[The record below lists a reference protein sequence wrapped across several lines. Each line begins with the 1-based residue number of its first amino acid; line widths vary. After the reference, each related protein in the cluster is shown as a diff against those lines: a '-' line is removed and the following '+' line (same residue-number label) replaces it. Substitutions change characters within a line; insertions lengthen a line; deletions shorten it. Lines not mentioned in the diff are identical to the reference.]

1 MRRAG
6 QLAVAVAVAGALL
19 FLVGVSNPPIPRAI
33 STDRLGPENGESVAA
48 YLDRSR
54 ESHAAAAGS
63 DPHWGLVSFDRAVDI
78 DRVRAMADSMRKS
91 QVFFRVPLDRVQTPV
106 VSVAVGASD
115 AALVRASESAAQQ
128 LRRRVGPDE
137 RARRILDHSS
147 RRLSAGC
154 ECVVGVLVR
163 GESEALIAVSGD
175 PDVRAVE
182 ILGPD
187 VPYGQFAVRPLL
199 PEHRGVVA
207 PGPDDGPVP
216 TG

>member
-1 MRRAG
+1 M
-6 QLAVAVAVAGALL
+6 VGALL
-19 FLVGVSNPPIPRAI
+19 LLVGILNPPIQRAI

-54 ESHAAAAGS
+54 ESHFAATGS
-63 DPHWGLVSFDRAVDI
+63 DPHWALVSFGRAVAV
-78 DRVRAMADSMRKS
+78 DRVRDMAGSMRIS
-91 QVFFRVPLDRVQTPV
+91 QIFFRVPLDRVQTPV

-115 AALVRASESAAQQ
+115 AALVRASESASQQ
-128 LRRRVGPDE
+128 LRRRVGSDE
-137 RARRILDHSS
+137 RAQRILDHSS

-163 GESEALIAVSGD
+163 GASEALIAVSGD
-175 PDVRAVE
+175 LEVRAVE

-207 PGPDDGPVP
+207 PGPDGGPIP
-216 TG
+216 AG